1 MTTSLFPSYWL
12 ISVPAEQNKN
22 NAFQKFDS
30 ATGSDKGLSKNFK
43 FDIPELKVG
52 TLDSLMQISDELGK
66 HDLFAESTVNK
77 LANNLSNLLERDQKA
92 LESNLSVNQ
101 APVRSYLEKFPW
113 NEAKYPI
120 KNSIKDLVDTVMK
133 QLGEIDNEMKS
144 KMSAYNAIKTNLAN
158 LERKQT
164 GNLLVRS
171 LTDVVDKK
179 YFVLDSEFLTTLLV
193 VVPKHNIKEWKD
205 SYETQISQMVV
216 PRSSEM
222 ITEDR
227 DYALFTVTLFKRF
240 VDDFKQAA
248 RERKFIVRDFEYKE
262 EEIETERKERSQLGS
277 DLKKQLATLTRW
289 CKTNFS
295 EAFEAWIHLKA
306 LRIFVESVL
315 RYGLPPNFQAVILE
329 PNMKNEKKLR
339 STLNSLYEHLE
350 AKQGDDKKKK
360 TSSEPSEYLAQA
372 GDFFS
377 ALFSSPLARR
387 ALGPQVEELFPRV

>member
-1 MTTSLFPSYWL
+1 MTTALFPNYWL
-12 ISVPAEQNKN
+12 ISVPVEHTKN
-22 NAFQKFDS
+22 DTFQRLDS
-30 ATGSDKGLSKNFK
+30 STGKDKNLSKNFK
-43 FDIPELKVG
+43 FDIPDLKVG
-52 TLDSLMQISDELGK
+52 TLDALMQISDELGK
-66 HDLFAESTVNK
+66 YDLFAEGTVNK
-77 LANNLSNLLERDQKA
+77 LANNLSNLLERDLKA
-92 LESNLSVNQ
+92 LESNLAVGG
-101 APVRSYLEKFPW
+101 APVKTYLEKFAW
-113 NEAKYPI
+113 NEAKYPT
-120 KNSIKDLVDTVMK
+120 KNSIKDLVDSVMK
-133 QLGEIDNEMKS
+133 QLGEIDAEMKT

-179 YFVLDSEFLTTLLV
+179 YFVLDSEFLVTLLV
-193 VVPKHNIKEWKD
+193 VVPKHNIKDWKE
-205 SYETQISQMVV
+205 SYETIPQMVV
-216 PRSSEM
+216 PRSTEM

-240 VDDFKQAA
+240 ADDFKQHA
-248 RERKFIVRDFEYKE
+248 REKKFIVRDFEYNE

-277 DLKKQLATLTRW
+277 DMKKQLAALTRW

-339 STLNSLYEHLE
+339 STLQSMYDHLE
-350 AKQGDDKKKK
+350 ANSEDDKKKK
-360 TSSEPSEYLAQA
+360 SSSSSNNDQNEYLNQQ
-372 GDFFS
+372 GEFFPYVFFNLNLE
-377 ALFSSPLARR
+377 AIK
-387 ALGPQVEELFPRV
+387 